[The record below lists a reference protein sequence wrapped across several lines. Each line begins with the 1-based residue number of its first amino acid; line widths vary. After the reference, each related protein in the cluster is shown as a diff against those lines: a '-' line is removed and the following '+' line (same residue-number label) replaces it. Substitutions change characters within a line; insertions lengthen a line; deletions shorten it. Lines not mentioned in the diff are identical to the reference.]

1 MSNSLY
7 VGEEDYIRAMHVTD
21 IPAGFDEL
29 AALAGIYLDE
39 VTMQYYQLHNID
51 DDKFALR
58 VTRFKRAV
66 MLQIKYMADTGIKT
80 SAQYKAAQAQT
91 VSQSIGSTTVSK
103 TLGDAATNVSG
114 TIVCDDAL
122 RSLSGTGLLYRGV
135 MHL

>member
-1 MSNSLY
+1 MTSTLY
-7 VGEEDYIRAMHVTD
+7 VNEEDYIRAMHVISVPD
-21 IPAGFDEL
+21 DFDEL
-29 AALAGIYLDE
+29 SVLAGMYLDDI
-39 VTMQYYQLHNID
+39 TSNYYQLHNIED
-51 DDKFALR
+51 DQFTLR

-66 MLQIKYMADTGIKT
+66 MLQIKYMAETGIKS

-103 TLGDAATNVSG
+103 TLGDAAANVSG

>member
-1 MSNSLY
+1 MTNTLY
-7 VGEEDYIRAMHVTD
+7 VGAEDYIRAMHVISVPD
-21 IPAGFDEL
+21 DFDEL
-29 AALAGIYLDE
+29 SVLAGMYLDDI
-39 VTMQYYQLHNID
+39 TSNYYQLHNIED
-51 DDKFALR
+51 DQFTLR

-66 MLQIKYMADTGIKT
+66 MLQIKYMAETGIKS

-91 VSQSIGSTTVSK
+91 VSQSIGSTTISK
-103 TLGDAATNVSG
+103 TLGDAAANVSG